1 MRIIAIVI
9 MAGKDDTRVDPGQ
22 SYELYRHIKTR
33 TDTPVRLVLYPGEG
47 HGNRKATARL
57 DYSLRM
63 LRWFNTYLKDD
74 KTAIPE
80 TSISKEAASN

>member
-1 MRIIAIVI
+1 

-22 SYELYRHIKTR
+22 SHELYRHIKTR

-47 HGNRKATARL
+47 HGNGKATARL

-63 LRWFNTYLKDD
+63 LRWFDSYLKNSQN
-74 KTAIPE
+74 KIPE
-80 TSISKEAASN
+80 TEVSLENDGNK